1 MTNYT
6 CERCLKDFTQKSHYD
21 KHITKK
27 NPCQNNQIKI
37 EKKAKELL
45 KNTDIE
51 EKNIDFKNIDGLSY
65 LSTVKDNTIDLI
77 LTDPPYIISR
87 ESGMNT
93 HYNNVKENEKN
104 GIQTIKT
111 EKEWE
116 KYKKDNYI
124 TNDDKK
130 KIYMEYGSIYGKRL
144 SIDILKNKYKN

>member
-1 MTNYT
+1 MS
-6 CERCLKDFTQKSHYD
+6 EISK
-21 KHITKK
+21 
-27 NPCQNNQIKI
+27 
-37 EKKAKELL
+37 
-45 KNTDIE
+45 DIE
-51 EKNIDFKNIDGLSY
+51 NINIRLENEKI
-65 LSTVKDNTIDLI
+65 
-77 LTDPPYIISR
+77 
-87 ESGMNT
+87 MNDWI
-93 HYNNVKENEKN
+93 EKN